1 MPPPFAP
8 EPPPQAV
15 PLSPTFTSS
24 SSNTMNSS
32 QTSYSSEM
40 LNTPRR
46 AIRHWAQTIFDG
58 EHPGTAYDDAHQTYV
73 LAHLLIIY
81 DYLGD

>member
-1 MPPPFAP
+1 
-8 EPPPQAV
+8 
-15 PLSPTFTSS
+15 
-24 SSNTMNSS
+24 
-32 QTSYSSEM
+32 M

-73 LAHLLIIY
+73 PAHMLIIY